1 MKPFRILL
9 FLGIIGSLILGI
21 ALLFPND
28 GIRVTENFTLNFS
41 WSFDKLNSNTPQYAD
56 ITNILDENPTIENDS
71 LLIDSTQSIASTPK
85 IDTLRAN
92 AKSLKSKIQGLEY
105 PAGDNT
111 ILYSFFKKLNNASKK
126 RVRVMH
132 YGDSQIEGDRITGY
146 LRNRFQKQ
154 FGGSGPGLMPA
165 LPGHAE
171 SASIIHKASNNW
183 IKHSVYYKKD
193 TILPHRKF
201 GVLGSFARYTSYR
214 ADTLYTD
221 STTKKAW
228 IEFNRSGMA
237 YSSVRKFTEC
247 RVFYGHTN
255 SKFTVKGFVND
266 SLTWFEEIDT
276 IQDTKSFKWKFNYP
290 PKDFRIEF
298 EGSKSPDVYSI
309 SLDAPSGVA
318 VDNLPFRGSSGTEF
332 TRLDYKHMK
341 QMTKNINAGLIILE
355 FGVNIVPHMVK
366 NYNYYE
372 RALTRQLKY
381 LKAIY
386 PNTPILVIS
395 VSDMAMRKGNYYVS
409 YPNITKIKKAQKNA
423 ALNANCAFWDLQ
435 QAMGG
440 ENSMPSWVFAKPTLA
455 SKDFIH
461 FNRRGGHIIAQML
474 YNAII
479 DEYQTYINKQAVAAN

>member
-1 MKPFRILL
+1 MKPIRILL
-9 FLGIIGSLILGI
+9 FLGIIGSLTLGI
-21 ALLFPND
+21 ALIFPIN
-28 GIRVTENFTLNFS
+28 GIQVSKNLTLNFS
-41 WSFDKLNSNTPQYAD
+41 WSFDKLKTQAPQYAD
-56 ITNILDENPTIENDS
+56 ITNIIEENTTIGNDS
-71 LLIDSTQSIASTPK
+71 LLIDSIQNIASTPK
-85 IDTLRAN
+85 IDTIRAN
-92 AKSLKSKIQGLEY
+92 AKSLKSKVQGLEY

-111 ILYSFFKKLNNASKK
+111 ILYSFYKKLNKASKK
-126 RVRVMH
+126 RVRVLH

-183 IKHSVYYKKD
+183 IKHSVYFKKD

-201 GVLGSFARYTSYR
+201 GVLGSYARYTSYK
-214 ADTLYTD
+214 ADTIFID
-221 STTKKAW
+221 STNKKAW
-228 IEFNRSGMA
+228 IEFNRSGLSYA
-237 YSSVRKFTEC
+237 SVRKFTEC
-247 RVFYGHTN
+247 RVFYGHAN
-255 SKFTVKGFVND
+255 SQFTVRGFVND
-266 SLTWFEEIDT
+266 SLTWFEEVDT
-276 IQDTKSFKWKFNYP
+276 NQNTKYFKWKFNYP
-290 PKDFRIEF
+290 PKYFRIEF
-298 EGSKSPDVYSI
+298 ESAKSPDIYAI
-309 SLDAPSGVA
+309 SLDAPNGVA

-332 TRLDYKHMK
+332 TRLDYAHMK
-341 QMTKNINAGLIILE
+341 QMNKNMNVGLIILE
-355 FGVNIVPHMVK
+355 FGVNIVPHIVK

-409 YPNITKIKKAQKNA
+409 YPNIGKIKKAQKNA
-423 ALNANCAFWDLQ
+423 ASNTNCVYWDLQ

-440 ENSMPSWVFAKPTLA
+440 DNSMPSWVFAQPTLA
-455 SKDFIH
+455 SKDFVH

-479 DEYQTYINKQAVAAN
+479 NDYHKYLNKQAVAKN